1 MDIAFVG
8 LQNAGKTSLL
18 RVLSVCFP
26 LSHGKHVYTDLFRVE
41 SSQSST
47 LESIADRIATV
58 LTAQGITNGR
68 FQPEESNSRS
78 CDIKMVSTLASCKSV
93 NSTHIF
99 C

>member
-1 MDIAFVG
+1 MF
-8 LQNAGKTSLL
+8 S
-18 RVLSVCFP
+18 F
-26 LSHGKHVYTDLFRVE
+26 SHGRHAYTDLFRAE
-41 SSQSST
+41 SLQSST
-47 LESIADRIATV
+47 PKPIADGIAKV
-58 LTAQGITNGR
+58 LTAQGITNRR